1 MLNMTRT
8 KLKNLLER
16 YVPNINSEETWKEYL
31 RLDESV
37 DFGDIIHDLNMFLD
51 EFGIN
56 LCFSEI
62 SEYCESYYEALTY
75 INLFQEDNGITE
87 SGYFI
92 FDSDVNISTDSYDDF
107 IDDLLEYINRAEYI
121 QSKLKNKR

>member
-1 MLNMTRT
+1 
-8 KLKNLLER
+8 
-16 YVPNINSEETWKEYL
+16 
-31 RLDESV
+31 
-37 DFGDIIHDLNMFLD
+37 
-51 EFGIN
+51 
-56 LCFSEI
+56 
-62 SEYCESYYEALTY
+62 
-75 INLFQEDNGITE
+75 LFQEDNGITE

>member
-8 KLKNLLER
+8 KLKNLLEL

-56 LCFSEI
+56 LCFS
-62 SEYCESYYEALTY
+62 
-75 INLFQEDNGITE
+75 
-87 SGYFI
+87 
-92 FDSDVNISTDSYDDF
+92 
-107 IDDLLEYINRAEYI
+107 
-121 QSKLKNKR
+121 